1 MNPSK
6 VFLTGNN
13 LEMSKQRGSAIE
25 KLTDEFC
32 KRSFLQD
39 FLFLRPKWIDI
50 NRERE
55 LTDLLAI
62 LDDKCLCIQIKARGN
77 DSPPPGQ
84 RLINWASK
92 QFVVAGRQA
101 AGAIRRV
108 VTSNS
113 KVSATHSWRGNVV
126 FQAGDLIP
134 VCGIALVEYLGLPFM
149 LTPKVKHQ
157 TPKGIPIHYFSLND
171 FLNLVDL
178 LGTLPDI
185 IEYLRQRA
193 SISDDVKSMIGN
205 ERDLYATYL
214 LVGHLRPGLSYKEL
228 ETRWSHLIDVEESF
242 DRKRKHNIFVDF
254 YNGLIDELRHQDPDK
269 LSYQPPE
276 LTRYVK
282 PVSDRTSYLE
292 IATRLNKLPY
302 IHRREIGKHLFQT
315 AKAVKDDGKT
325 RMFTYRDLG
334 QPWVLTFLV
343 TPSIDRTSRIRQLN
357 LLVASAQIQYGCQS
371 VIGIACPSLDS
382 NQGFDYIFVDKVTY
396 NEEEVKKFAPII
408 MKTTEIILT
417 PFPEPVDDSLLPKD
431 EDFE

>member
-1 MNPSK
+1 LNPSE

-25 KLTDEFC
+25 ELTDEFC
-32 KRSFLQD
+32 KRSFLRD
-39 FLFLRPKWIDI
+39 FLFLRPEWVSI
-50 NRERE
+50 NRE
-55 LTDLLAI
+55 LADLLAV

-77 DSPPPGQ
+77 DSPPSGQ
-84 RLINWASK
+84 LLVDWATK
-92 QFVVAGRQA
+92 QLVVAGRQA
-101 AGAIRRV
+101 AGAIRKV
-108 VTSNS
+108 VTSG
-113 KVSATHSWRGNVV
+113 VSATHSWQENVV
-126 FQAGDLIP
+126 FHAGDLIP
-134 VCGIALVEYLGLPFM
+134 VCGIALVEYLGPPFV
-149 LTPKVKHQ
+149 LTTEVKHQ

-193 SISDDVKSMIGN
+193 SISDDVKSMVGN
-205 ERDLYATYL
+205 ERDLCVTYL
-214 LVGHLRPGLSYKEL
+214 LDGHLRSGLSYKEL
-228 ETRWSHLIDVEESF
+228 ETKRSHLIDVGEFF

-254 YNGLIDELRHQDPDK
+254 YNGLIDELHHQDPDK

-276 LTRYVK
+276 LTKYVK

-292 IATRLNKLPY
+292 IATQLNKLPY

-315 AKAVKDDGKT
+315 AKAIKGDGKT
-325 RMFTYRDLG
+325 RMFSYRNLG

-343 TPSIDRTSRIRQLN
+343 TPSMDRTSRIRQLN

-382 NQGFDYIFVDKVTY
+382 NQGYDYIFIDKVTY
-396 NEEEVKKFAPII
+396 NEKEVRKFAPRIV
-408 MKTTEIILT
+408 KTTEITLT
-417 PFPEPVDDSLLPKD
+417 PFPEPVDDFLLPKD